1 MSYLKEESRPPGRP
15 RDPHREAA
23 ILAVVTELLADVGYE
38 GLTFELVARRAG
50 ASKPTLY
57 RRWSTKRDMVV
68 AAIRAMPA
76 TGNGRTIDT
85 GSLRG
90 DLLEL
95 LGILAETLAS
105 SDTALVSTLLQA
117 GLSDPELCEHL
128 EVSTGPS
135 GARLPA
141 EVLRHAAER
150 GELPRDAGSFAYDEV
165 VGATMVTRALN
176 ALPYDEGYR
185 EQLVDSVLLPALRT
199 AATPTH
205 YAGIFSGRI
214 H

>member
-1 MSYLKEESRPPGRP
+1 MSYSKTVRGPGRP
-15 RDPHREAA
+15 RDPQREAQ
-23 ILAVVTELLADVGYE
+23 ILTTVADLLAEVGYD
-38 GLTFELVARRAG
+38 GVTFELVARRAG

-68 AAIRAMPA
+68 AAVRAMPA
-76 TGNGRTIDT
+76 TGGGRIIDT

-105 SDTALVSTLLQA
+105 NDTALVTTLLSA
-117 GLSDPELCEHL
+117 GLSDPDLCDYL
-128 EVSTGPS
+128 ETATGPT

-141 EVLRHAAER
+141 EVLQHAVAR
-150 GELPRDAGSFAYDEV
+150 GELAAGTDAFGYDEV
-165 VGATMVTRALN
+165 AGAAMITRALN
-176 ALPYDEGYR
+176 GLPFDRSYR
-185 EQLVDSVLLPALRT
+185 EQLVDLVLLPALRSST
-199 AATPTH
+199 SPTQH
-205 YAGIFSGRI
+205 AGIFSGRI